1 MADLKSAIIEKE
13 ITENENPN
21 KIVDIVKKILN
32 FNKKQKVKGL
42 KILAPKQILQRLPIA
57 LAQVTAGNA
66 SEILLKEI
74 CQIIYSLS
82 QEKEVTKK
90 V

>member
-1 MADLKSAIIEKE
+1 MADLKNTIIEKE

-74 CQIIYSLS
+74 FQIIYSLY